1 MNADT
6 ISDGDKY
13 SKILRDSIAEG
24 SGLFVGYLYLY
35 YISFDS
41 VSFYKPNSSK
51 SDSSEFYVVCKG
63 FKGIEDE
70 YLDSLLAILD
80 NFTLDN
86 TLIDKDKIPATFL
99 VQIKNFLESMSNT
112 NILTIEKENLL
123 LTCYKNSEEI
133 NDKNGKDSKD
143 SKKHN
148 DVLKC
153 DNFFDKKKIDG
164 ITVPKYKEWI
174 KIYNFQ

>member
-1 MNADT
+1 MEFAQLLSVMACSSIGGNCCIKHFIPYVNLNDPKLTMADT
-6 ISDGDKY
+6 ISYSGSISDKY
-13 SKILRDSIAEG
+13 SKLLSESIAEG

-35 YISFDS
+35 YVSFDS

-86 TLIDKDKIPATFL
+86 TPIQVP
-99 VQIKNFLESMSNT
+99 ESKQNT
-112 NILTIEKENLL
+112 L
-123 LTCYKNSEEI
+123 
-133 NDKNGKDSKD
+133 
-143 SKKHN
+143 
-148 DVLKC
+148 
-153 DNFFDKKKIDG
+153 
-164 ITVPKYKEWI
+164 
-174 KIYNFQ
+174 